1 MLVAH
6 AAVVLTEGDVE
17 HPVQRVLDRPMPAD
31 SLAQDG
37 RTVGTAREEVADLAL
52 DLGGRAV
59 EAADAL
65 DCEHGRRPGQPLRA
79 SRAAASVLA
88 NPRRRTKRPWVSS
101 KASQSARA
109 DASRPKQ
116 C

>member
-37 RTVGTAREEVADLAL
+37 RTVGTAREEGADLTL
-52 DLGGRAV
+52 DLCGRAV

-65 DCEHGRRPGQPLRA
+65 DCEHGVRRPGQPLRA

-88 NPRRRTKRPWVSS
+88 NTRP
-101 KASQSARA
+101 A
-109 DASRPKQ
+109 DQAAMGVVEG
-116 C
+116 